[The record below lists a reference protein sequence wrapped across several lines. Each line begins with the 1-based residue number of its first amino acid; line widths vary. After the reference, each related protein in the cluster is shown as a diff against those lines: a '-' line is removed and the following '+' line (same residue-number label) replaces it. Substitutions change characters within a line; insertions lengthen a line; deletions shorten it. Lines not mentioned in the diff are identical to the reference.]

1 MDEARKGRECG
12 IPWVAALGAFIAL
25 AIDAARAWSS
35 ADWGT
40 VRVGEV

>member
-12 IPWVAALGAFIAL
+12 ILWVAALGAL